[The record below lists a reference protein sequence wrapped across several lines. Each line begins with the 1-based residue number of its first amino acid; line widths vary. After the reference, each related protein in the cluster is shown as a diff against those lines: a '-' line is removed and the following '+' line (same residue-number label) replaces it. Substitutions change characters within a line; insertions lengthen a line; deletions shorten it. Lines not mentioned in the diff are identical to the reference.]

1 MDEPVDLCAV
11 LTLTTEK
18 LERPW
23 FGTGFRLRSVV
34 MEAGELHITFWWER
48 NPTPFG
54 VKLAVPQRTSDEAW
68 TRWAPGSV
76 DEWVEYA
83 VRVTLVEELETGLT
97 RRAGRTCSEGVTWL
111 ELDDRPGVS
120 VIHVS
125 NVVGGDVDTR
135 TLQARGLDTTGPTGA
150 WNAGRLL
157 LWRYAFSGNLSSD
170 PLGAISIESGDP
182 PTVCT
187 MDVVTG
193 VTPEVTRTLLSN
205 AMYVLQDMGWL
216 TVAAPHGP
224 QWLTSWGFVADSA
237 GVLTLDVSSGCVFGA
252 GR

>member
-1 MDEPVDLCAV
+1 MDEPVDSREVVALA
-11 LTLTTEK
+11 TEK

-23 FGTGFRLRSVV
+23 GGAGFRLKSVAV
-34 MEAGELHITFWWER
+34 EADELHITFGWER
-48 NPTPFG
+48 NPTLFG
-54 VKLAVPQRTSDEAW
+54 VKLAVPARTSDEVW

-83 VRVTLVEELETGLT
+83 VRVTFVEELETGLT
-97 RRAGRTCSEGVTWL
+97 RRARRRCSEGVTWL
-111 ELDDRPGVS
+111 ELDDRPGVP
-120 VIHVS
+120 VIRVG
-125 NVVGGDVDTR
+125 NVVGGDVDIR

-157 LWRYAFSGNLSSD
+157 LWCYAFSGTLSSD

-182 PTVCT
+182 SSVCT
-187 MDVVTG
+187 MEVVTG

-205 AMYVLQDMGWL
+205 AMYALQDMGWM
-216 TVAAPHGP
+216 TVVAPHGP

-237 GVLTLDVSSGCVFGA
+237 GVLTLDLSSGCLFGA
-252 GR
+252 RR